1 MLKTLLSPGR
11 ALMGRL
17 TYPVRFALMAFSILP
32 LVFYSAMGV
41 REVYNDWEFTR
52 YEERGV
58 EYNTPLF
65 EVYQVTQRH
74 GGLVAAL
81 DSGLNEVGDE
91 LQSTA
96 AELSKDIAT
105 LDPVDARLAATLRV
119 SAWPTLRTELQ
130 ALVGQRG
137 SADAHAQALAKI
149 RSLIVEVADN
159 SNLTLD
165 PDLDTYYLM
174 DVVVA
179 RLPTLTSDI
188 GQLRRLALTSIAA
201 GGASAESYRQLTST
215 VDAFAAHVEDA
226 KNSVATAI
234 KSNPSLAA
242 SLENP
247 LASLQA
253 ATTELAAL
261 ADRIPQR
268 IDGQQATLPAA
279 ETLLVAAG
287 KASKL
292 TTDLHVLCD
301 EQLMRLLEARAG
313 RLATK
318 GLTIATLSVL
328 SVLVLIYLG
337 CAFYSNFIHM
347 VSGLNWFAEEMAKGN
362 LTVSLDD
369 SDADELSQAGRT
381 LSKARDSLRRLVKQV
396 SSLAAPL
403 TTAADEVS
411 TITNQTSSDIAQQ
424 QGETDQV
431 ATAMNEMAST
441 AHEIARNAA
450 EAAIAARSADDQ
462 TANAH
467 MVVQKSIEVIN
478 QLASEVSAA
487 GTAIQNLESES
498 NNIGMV
504 LDVIRGIAEQTNL
517 LALNAAIEAARAG
530 EQGRGFAVVAD
541 EVRTLASRTQKST
554 QEINDMIANL
564 QSGAKTAVN
573 VMKNGQQRAEAAVQ
587 QTALAREALDTITG
601 AVASISD
608 KNHQIACAAEE
619 QSAVVETLN
628 RNVVSIRDLGVNT
641 SSGAQQIAASS
652 HQLAELAAALQ
663 SEVGRFKVR

>member
-1 MLKTLLSPGR
+1 
-11 ALMGRL
+11 
-17 TYPVRFALMAFSILP
+17 
-32 LVFYSAMGV
+32 
-41 REVYNDWEFTR
+41 
-52 YEERGV
+52 
-58 EYNTPLF
+58 
-65 EVYQVTQRH
+65 
-74 GGLVAAL
+74 
-81 DSGLNEVGDE
+81 
-91 LQSTA
+91 
-96 AELSKDIAT
+96 
-105 LDPVDARLAATLRV
+105 
-119 SAWPTLRTELQ
+119 
-130 ALVGQRG
+130 
-137 SADAHAQALAKI
+137 
-149 RSLIVEVADN
+149 
-159 SNLTLD
+159 
-165 PDLDTYYLM
+165 
-174 DVVVA
+174 
-179 RLPTLTSDI
+179 
-188 GQLRRLALTSIAA
+188 
-201 GGASAESYRQLTST
+201 
-215 VDAFAAHVEDA
+215 
-226 KNSVATAI
+226 
-234 KSNPSLAA
+234 
-242 SLENP
+242 
-247 LASLQA
+247 
-253 ATTELAAL
+253 
-261 ADRIPQR
+261 
-268 IDGQQATLPAA
+268 
-279 ETLLVAAG
+279 
-287 KASKL
+287 
-292 TTDLHVLCD
+292 
-301 EQLMRLLEARAG
+301 MRLLEARAG

-328 SVLVLIYLG
+328 SLMVLVYLG
-337 CAFYSNFIHM
+337 CAFYSNFIRM
-347 VSGLNWFAEEMAKGN
+347 VSGLNWFADELAKGN

-381 LSKARDSLRRLVKQV
+381 LSKARDSLRRLVKEV

-411 TITNQTSSDIAQQ
+411 TITSQTSSDIALQ

-467 MVVQKSIEVIN
+467 MVVQQSIEVIN
-478 QLASEVSAA
+478 QLASEVAAA
-487 GTAIQNLESES
+487 GSAIQNLESES

-504 LDVIRGIAEQTNL
+504 LEVIRGIAEQTNL

-554 QEINDMIANL
+554 QDINYMIANL

-587 QTALAREALDTITG
+587 HTARAREALDTITG
-601 AVASISD
+601 AVANISD

-652 HQLAELAAALQ
+652 HQLAQLAAALQ
-663 SEVGRFKVR
+663 GEVGRFKVR